1 MLLGA
6 PPHFHMREIYSSKWD
21 GLSRHLIATLWEVE
35 KVAKQDNPDD
45 YTYISKEDG
54 NTVQAVLTD
63 MQISTNTEWR
73 DQFSDAGPETKAP
86 TLTAMLQSGALQP
99 FLSAF
104 LPDGDA
110 QTKMSAL
117 MKEFEGRT
125 GITKL
130 NSTQVFVGMQPIKI
144 SCTAHFRA
152 WSDALTEVE
161 QPVDQLM
168 EWSLPQFLSRE
179 GSIVVRAK
187 EKLAG
192 GSDKSWAETLM
203 PSRSPSLIALNYKGR
218 TFCPLVIESVELP
231 YSSPITSSGKF
242 VQMAVQLQ
250 LSSLA
255 AIDKDEWREYRG
267 IQRTTYK

>member
-1 MLLGA
+1 
-6 PPHFHMREIYSSKWD
+6 MREILSSKWD
-21 GLSRHLIATLWEVE
+21 GLNEHLIARMFEVE
-35 KVAKQDNPDD
+35 KVAKQDNPND
-45 YTYISKEDG
+45 YTYLPKEDG
-54 NTVQAVLTD
+54 NTIQTVLTD
-63 MQISTNTEWR
+63 MQISSNTEWQ
-73 DQFSDAGPETKAP
+73 DPFSDAGPETKAP

-104 LPDGDA
+104 LPDGDV
-110 QTKMSAL
+110 QTKASAM

-125 GITKL
+125 GVTKL

-152 WSDALTEVE
+152 WSDAFTEVE
-161 QPVDQLM
+161 QPVDQLI

-179 GSIVVRAK
+179 GSIVVRGK

-192 GSDKSWAETLM
+192 DNDKSWAETLM

-218 TFCPLVIESVELP
+218 TFCPLVIEGVELP
-231 YSSPITSSGKF
+231 YSGPITSQGNF

-250 LSSLA
+250 LSTLA
-255 AIDKDEWREYRG
+255 ALDRDEWREYRG
-267 IQRTTYK
+267 LKRNTFR